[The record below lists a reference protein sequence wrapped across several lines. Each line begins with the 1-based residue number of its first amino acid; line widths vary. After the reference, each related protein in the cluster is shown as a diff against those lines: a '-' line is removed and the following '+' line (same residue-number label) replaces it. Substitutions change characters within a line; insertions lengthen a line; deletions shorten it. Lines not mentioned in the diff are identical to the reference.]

1 MLWRAITNA
10 ALPDVTAFSAS
21 PLYGEATH
29 RATALALLSA
39 FYLGVV
45 GSGDAGHLIGYEAAL
60 MFASTQDVTPIPS
73 YAIAG
78 PGAWGA
84 IDQAAPG

>member
-1 MLWRAITNA
+1 
-10 ALPDVTAFSAS
+10 
-21 PLYGEATH
+21 
-29 RATALALLSA
+29 
-39 FYLGVV
+39 V
-45 GSGDAGHLIGYEAAL
+45 GSGDAAHLIGYEAAL